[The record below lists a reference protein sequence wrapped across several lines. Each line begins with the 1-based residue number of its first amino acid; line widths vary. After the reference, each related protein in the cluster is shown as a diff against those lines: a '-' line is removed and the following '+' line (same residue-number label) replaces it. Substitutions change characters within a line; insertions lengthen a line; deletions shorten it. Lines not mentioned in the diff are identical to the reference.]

1 MARILVSLAL
11 IVCTTGVGA
20 CASYDP
26 DLLAAID
33 RHGDGGLPQAMGG
46 RDAGPEPSDASLR
59 DAAEDASAADD
70 GGADASAR
78 DAGGGGDGG
87 DPRNDAGVVDGGDVD
102 SGAGDAGLGD
112 AGAAGD
118 ASVDA
123 GVVDECPSDPNKTT
137 AGACGC
143 GVAEVCQ
150 GLIDTLVH
158 RYGFEGSSTT
168 IADAV
173 GSAHGEASST
183 LPGTGTLTLAG
194 GDHAVLPPGVVSSYT
209 AATIELWW
217 TWQGGP
223 ANQRLISFGTVPP
236 DTPADS
242 ACNGTST
249 QYHEGSWY
257 RFCTNAT
264 RTGDQARDVCAGAGG
279 YLVAIESAEEQQY
292 IADHPDWGAESIW
305 IGANDRQTEG
315 QWYQPSIDGQQGGG
329 LFWSGDA
336 SGSAPAGA
344 YANWLAGEPANTSDK
359 DCVFMQRS
367 TRQWWAWQCTGNGAH
382 AACEWRGHRGTAM
395 DRGVWFS
402 PADGAD
408 RPRLGYAAG
417 AGTAVAMGS
426 SAFPVGAP
434 VHVALVLDPVGGS
447 IALFVDGAQVG
458 SAPSTAALSGLRDG
472 DNWLGRSHLASDPDL
487 DGTLTEL
494 RIYSAALTPEQI
506 EASHAAGPESRLPPV
521 SRDRAAAAR

>member
-33 RHGDGGLPQAMGG
+33 RDGDSGLPQAMGG
-46 RDAGPEPSDASLR
+46 RDGPEPSDASLR
-59 DAAEDASAADD
+59 DAAEDASAVDD

-87 DPRNDAGVVDGGDVD
+87 DPRNDAG
-102 SGAGDAGLGD
+102 GAGEDAGLGD
-112 AGAAGD
+112 AGLAGD

-137 AGACGC
+137 AGTCGC

-158 RYGFEGSSTT
+158 RYGFDGSSTT

-173 GSAHGEASST
+173 GSAHGKASSS

-194 GDHAVLPPGVVSSYT
+194 GAHAVLPAEVVSGYT

-236 DTPADS
+236 DTPGDS

-264 RTGDQARDVCAGAGG
+264 RTWEQAWDVCAGAGG
-279 YLVAIESAEEQQY
+279 YLVAIGSAEEQQY
-292 IADHPDWGAESIW
+292 IADHADWGAESIW
-305 IGANDRQTEG
+305 IGADDRQTEG
-315 QWYQPSIDGQQGGG
+315 QWYQPSSDGQQGGG

-359 DCVFMQRS
+359 DCAFMQKS
-367 TRQWWAWQCTGNGAH
+367 TRQWWAWQCLGNGAH
-382 AACEWRGHRGTAM
+382 SACEWRGHRGTAM

-402 PADGAD
+402 PADGATGRASATRPVRAPPSQWD
-408 RPRLGYAAG
+408 RAPFRSVRRRMWCSCSTRSAVRLALRRRRAGRLGGLYRSPLRAPRRRQLARPLTPGERPRPRRHADRAAHLLRR
-417 AGTAVAMGS
+417 A
-426 SAFPVGAP
+426 
-434 VHVALVLDPVGGS
+434 DPRANPG
-447 IALFVDGAQVG
+447 Q
-458 SAPSTAALSGLRDG
+458 PR
-472 DNWLGRSHLASDPDL
+472 GRP
-487 DGTLTEL
+487 G
-494 RIYSAALTPEQI
+494 
-506 EASHAAGPESRLPPV
+506 SRLPPV
-521 SRDRAAAAR
+521 SRD

>member
-1 MARILVSLAL
+1 MVRILVSLAL
-11 IVCTTGVGA
+11 MICTTGVGA
-20 CASYDP
+20 CAVYDR
-26 DLLAAID
+26 DALVAVH
-33 RHGDGGLPQAMGG
+33 RYGDGGQSQAMGA
-46 RDAGPEPSDASLR
+46 RDAGPEPSDASFR
-59 DAAEDASAADD
+59 DAAQDARAADD
-70 GGADASAR
+70 G
-78 DAGGGGDGG
+78 GG
-87 DPRNDAGVVDGGDVD
+87 DPRNDAGVADGGDVD
-102 SGAGDAGLGD
+102 GDAGEDAALGD
-112 AGAAGD
+112 AGAAED
-118 ASVDA
+118 ASVDSA
-123 GVVDECPSDPNKTT
+123 VVDECPSDPNKTT

-158 RYGFEGSSTT
+158 RYSFGGSSTT

-194 GDHAVLPPGVVSSYT
+194 GDHAVLPSGVVSSF
-209 AATIELWW
+209 AAVTIELWW

-236 DTPADS
+236 DAPGDS

-249 QYHEGSWY
+249 QYHDGSWY

-264 RTGDQARDVCAGAGG
+264 RTGEQAWDVCSDAGG

-292 IADHPDWGAESIW
+292 IADHPDWDAESLW
-305 IGANDRQTEG
+305 IGGNDLQTEG

-344 YANWLAGEPANTSDK
+344 YANWLAGEPANTSSK
-359 DCVFMQRS
+359 DCSFMQRT
-367 TRQWWAWQCTGNGAH
+367 TRQWWAWECTGSVAH
-382 AACEWRGHRGTAM
+382 PACEWRGRQGTAM

-417 AGTAVAMGS
+417 GGTAVAIGS
-426 SAFPVGAP
+426 NAFPVGVP
-434 VHVALVLDPVGGS
+434 VHVALVLDPARGS

-458 SAPSTAALSGLRDG
+458 SAASTAALSGLRDG

-487 DGTLTEL
+487 DGTLTEA
-494 RIYSAALTPEQI
+494 RIYSAALSPEQI
-506 EASHAAGPESRLPPV
+506 EARHAAGPDPAFLE
-521 SRDRAAAAR
+521 

>member
-1 MARILVSLAL
+1 M
-11 IVCTTGVGA
+11 VCAAGVGA
-20 CASYDP
+20 CAAYDP
-26 DLLAAID
+26 DRLAAID
-33 RHGDGGLPQAMGG
+33 RHGDGGRPRAMAG
-46 RDAGPEPSDASLR
+46 RDAGLEPSDAGR
-59 DAAEDASAADD
+59 HDAVKDASAADD

-87 DPRNDAGVVDGGDVD
+87 NPRNDAGVADGGDVD
-102 SGAGDAGLGD
+102 AGAREDAGPGD

-118 ASVDA
+118 AAVDA

-158 RYGFEGSSTT
+158 RYGFDGSSRT
-168 IADAV
+168 ISDAV
-173 GSAHGEASST
+173 GSADGEASSS
-183 LPGTGTLTLAG
+183 LPGTGTLTIAG
-194 GDHAVLPPGVVSSYT
+194 GNYAVLPPGVVSSYS
-209 AATIELWW
+209 AVTIELWW
-217 TWQGGP
+217 TWHGGS

-236 DTPADS
+236 GTPGDT

-249 QYHEGSWY
+249 QYHAGSWY

-264 RTGDQARDVCAGAGG
+264 RIGDQARDICAAAGG
-279 YLVAIESAEEQQY
+279 YLVAIDSAEEQQY
-292 IADHPDWGAESIW
+292 IANHPDWGAQSIW

-344 YANWLAGEPANTSDK
+344 YAHWLAGEPANTSDK
-359 DCVFMQRS
+359 DCSFMQRS
-367 TRQWWAWQCTGNGAH
+367 TREWWAWQCTGNGAH
-382 AACEWRGHRGTAM
+382 TACEWHGQRGAAM

-402 PADGAD
+402 PADGAN
-408 RPRLGYAAG
+408 RPSLGYAAG
-417 AGTAVAMGS
+417 AGTAVATGS
-426 SAFPVGAP
+426 GAFPVGAP
-434 VHVALVLDPVGGS
+434 VHVALVIDPVGGS

-458 SAPSTAALSGLRDG
+458 SAPSTEALSGLRDG

-487 DGTLTEL
+487 GGTLTEL
-494 RIYSAALTPEQI
+494 RIYSAALTREQI
-506 EASHAAGPESRLPPV
+506 EASHAAGPDPAFLQ
-521 SRDRAAAAR
+521 

>member
-11 IVCTTGVGA
+11 IVYTTVVGG

-26 DLLAAID
+26 NLLIASHRGGD
-33 RHGDGGLPQAMGG
+33 GDGGLP
-46 RDAGPEPSDASLR
+46 GPGPSDASLR
-59 DAAEDASAADD
+59 DAADAASAAGD
-70 GGADASAR
+70 GAADASAR
-78 DAGGGGDGG
+78 DAGGGGGADGG
-87 DPRNDAGVVDGGDVD
+87 DPRNDAAVVDAGDGGGVDGGASD
-102 SGAGDAGLGD
+102 DAGQVD
-112 AGAAGD
+112 AGAAED

-123 GVVDECPSDPNKTT
+123 AVVDECPADPNKTT
-137 AGACGC
+137 AGSCGC

-158 RYGFEGSSTT
+158 RYGFAGSSTT

-173 GSAHGEASST
+173 GSAHGEASSS
-183 LPGTGTLTLAG
+183 LSGTGTLTLAG
-194 GDHAVLPPGVVSSYT
+194 GNHAVLPPGVVSGYT

-217 TWQGGP
+217 TWQGGA
-223 ANQRLISFGTVPP
+223 ANQRLISLGTVLP
-236 DTPADS
+236 DSPGDS
-242 ACNGTST
+242 ACSGTST
-249 QYHEGSWY
+249 QYHGGSWY
-257 RFCTNAT
+257 RLCTNAT
-264 RTGDQARDVCAGAGG
+264 RTWEQAWDVCAGAGG
-279 YLVAIESAEEQQY
+279 YLVAIESAEEQQH
-292 IADHPDWGAESIW
+292 IANHPDWGAESLW
-305 IGANDRQTEG
+305 IGGNDRQTEG
-315 QWYQPSIDGQQGGG
+315 QWYQPSRDGQQGGG

-344 YANWLAGEPANTSDK
+344 YAHWLAGEPANTTDK
-359 DCVFMQRS
+359 DCSFMQNS

-382 AACEWRGHRGTAM
+382 AACEWHGHRGAAM

-402 PADGAD
+402 PADGAN

-417 AGTAVAMGS
+417 AGTAVATGS

-458 SAPSTAALSGLRDG
+458 SAPSTTALSGLRDG

-487 DGTLTEL
+487 GGTLNEL

-506 EASHAAGPESRLPPV
+506 AASHAAGPEPAFLQ
-521 SRDRAAAAR
+521 